1 MCVKIKSMVKVSKG
15 VIAAAGR
22 GTRFLPVTKSY
33 PKELVPILQKPNIQY
48 LVEELLGAGI
58 DQIAIVH
65 RHGDNKIKRYFTPD
79 PELEKYLKT
88 NKKEDFLNSLR
99 QIWRKSKVLKFIPQS
114 PKLPYGSA
122 SPILAAKSFIG
133 KDPFIFMYG
142 DDMVVESK
150 PGTYLKSL
158 IKIFG
163 ECQAGVVAGASA
175 VPWAEINRYS
185 SVKYKKEVKY
195 SHQID
200 QVSEKLPRDKAPS
213 NITLFGRFV
222 VSSKIFSVLQKQKI
236 SHGEL
241 FFTDTVNILAQ
252 TDTVIAQPIK
262 NGQWLTTGDPLRW
275 LKANI
280 IIGLKDMA
288 VKKDLKAFLKDIL

>member
-1 MCVKIKSMVKVSKG
+1 MAKINKG

-22 GTRFLPVTKSY
+22 GTRFLPATKGY

-48 LVEELLGAGI
+48 LVEELLGASV
-58 DQIAIVH
+58 DQIAIIH

-79 PELEKYLKT
+79 PELEKYLKA
-88 NKKEDFLNSLR
+88 NKKENFLNSLR
-99 QIWRKSKVLKFIPQS
+99 QIWEKSKVLKFIPQS
-114 PKLPYGSA
+114 PKLPYGSS
-122 SPILAAKSFIG
+122 SPILAAKSFID
-133 KDPFIFMYG
+133 KNPFIFMYG
-142 DDMVVESK
+142 DDMVVENK

-158 IKIFG
+158 IEIFG
-163 ECQAGVVAGASA
+163 KYQAGIVAGAST
-175 VPWAEINRYS
+175 VPWKEINRYS
-185 SVKYKKEVKY
+185 SVQYKKDKEGIP
-195 SHQID
+195 HQLAK
-200 QVSEKLPRDKAPS
+200 VFEKLPRDKAPS

-222 VSSKIFSVLQKQKI
+222 VNPKIFSVLQKQKI

-252 TDTVIAQPIK
+252 TNVVIAQPIK

-280 IIGLKDMA
+280 VIGLKDMA
-288 VKKDLKAFLKDIL
+288 IKKDLRAFLKNIL

>member
-1 MCVKIKSMVKVSKG
+1 MIKIKKG
-15 VIAAAGR
+15 IIAAAGR
-22 GTRFLPVTKSY
+22 GTRFLPVTKGY

-48 LVEELLGAGI
+48 LVEEILGAGI

-79 PELEKYLKT
+79 PDLEEYLKK
-88 NKKEDFLNSLR
+88 NGKEHFLDSLR
-99 QIWRKSKVLKFIPQS
+99 QIWENNRVLKFIPQS

-142 DDMVVESK
+142 DDMVIENK
-150 PGTYLKSL
+150 PGAYLKSL

-163 ECQAGVVAGASA
+163 KYQAGVVAGASA

-185 SVKYKKEVKY
+185 SVKYKKKAKY
-195 SHQID
+195 SYQIE
-200 QVSEKLPRDKAPS
+200 QVLEKLPQSQAPS

-222 VSSKIFSVLQKQKI
+222 VSPKIFSVLQKQKL
-236 SHGEL
+236 SQGEL
-241 FFTDTVNILAQ
+241 FFTDAVNTSTQ

-280 IIGLKDMA
+280 VVGLNNKTIC
-288 VKKDLKAFLKDIL
+288 KELKMFLEKTLKH